1 MTDWAAHWFLLHKRS
16 ASTSL
21 DSKVAIVLWLLMTVL
36 LRMIS
41 DQLAPQAETKVHI
54 YAWFMDNPITGR
66 SDNIISFIREARIIP
81 SS

>member
-1 MTDWAAHWFLLHKRS
+1 
-16 ASTSL
+16 
-21 DSKVAIVLWLLMTVL
+21 MTVL
-36 LRMIS
+36 LRMRP